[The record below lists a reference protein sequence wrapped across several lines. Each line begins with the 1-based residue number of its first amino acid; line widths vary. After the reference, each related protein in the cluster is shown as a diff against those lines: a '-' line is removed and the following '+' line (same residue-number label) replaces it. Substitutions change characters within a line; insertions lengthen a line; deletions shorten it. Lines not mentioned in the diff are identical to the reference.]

1 MLRKSSLTLVSRS
14 LNLSLLSRPHLGPT
28 RVQTVFWRL
37 FRDRSLEANL
47 LALVNFPRQ
56 SHGRFQEVLRLNK
69 RHHQLQKTSARSS
82 NTLPKYVA
90 LEVEKAKSCSDY
102 LRYNPRSMFENKIEF
117 VAKLEFQFVLNAPR
131 KPFFDYIE

>member
-1 MLRKSSLTLVSRS
+1 MLRKLTLTLVSRS

-28 RVQTVFWRL
+28 RVQTGFWRL
-37 FRDRSLEANL
+37 FRDRNLEANL

-102 LRYNPRSMFENKIEF
+102 LRYNPRSIFENKIEF
-117 VAKLEFQFVLNAPR
+117 VAKFEFQICSKRTKKAIL
-131 KPFFDYIE
+131 